1 MDGNAALWV
10 AVAAF
15 AAGLS
20 WRISAWLRHG
30 LDPAAR
36 SIGAWSRAGSAIR
49 GIAST
54 VASARVVALLRSLV
68 LDVLLQRRL
77 LRESAARWLAHMAM
91 FAAFGALLLMHA
103 LGRVLTARVF
113 PSYEPTLDP
122 FLFLR
127 DLFGAVLLAGWIA
140 AIWRRLAGKDPRRGT
155 RPSDS
160 YALAIVGLVLLS
172 GILLEAVKVGSWSRF
187 RSMAQEYADPSEEA
201 PLAAYWTERMGTV
214 APAPIAGE
222 GLAASGKE
230 IHEASCASCHSA
242 PRSGFVGWALA
253 GALRPVAP
261 GLDSLDAP
269 RFLWAVHF
277 LACLAGLAY
286 LPLSKMFHLL
296 ATPLSLAVNAVMRRG
311 SAGPA
316 NVATKQMLE
325 LDACTHCC
333 ACSAH
338 CSMAPASD
346 VVGNAGVLPSEKIS
360 ALRALASGRDLAPR
374 QLRTLQ
380 EGVCLCTSC
389 DRCTVACPSGIDLLA
404 LWTSAREAL
413 LARGEP
419 EYALL
424 SPLSMRRALA
434 SDAIDPA
441 AYRDAV
447 ERPRRAIAA
456 RAGAAALEDR
466 AVALSPGDGRLWA
479 ALSGTAGAGT
489 AGSCFGC
496 KTCTTACPVVREQTE
511 PQRALGLLPH
521 QIAYAMRLG
530 LTGLVLGSRMLWDCL
545 GCYRC
550 QEACPQGVGVT
561 DVLYRLKNLAIEQA
575 AASERPPAGRSA

>member
-1 MDGNAALWV
+1 MDRNVALWV

-15 AAGLS
+15 AAGVS
-20 WRISAWLRHG
+20 WKISAWFRGG

-36 SIGAWSRAGSAIR
+36 RIGAWSRAGAAIR

-54 VASARVVALLRSLV
+54 VASARAVTLLRSLV

-91 FAAFGALLLMHA
+91 FVAFAALVLMHA
-103 LGRVLTARVF
+103 LGRVLTARIF

-127 DLFGAVLLAGWIA
+127 ALFGAVLLVGWA
-140 AIWRRLAGKDPRRGT
+140 AASWRRLAARDPRRNT

-172 GILLEAVKVGSWSRF
+172 GVLLEAVKVGSWSRF
-187 RSMAQEYADPSEEA
+187 RSMAMEYADPSEEA
-201 PLAAYWTERMGTV
+201 ALAAYWTGQMGTV
-214 APAPIAGE
+214 APRPLAG
-222 GLAASGKE
+222 GALAARGRE
-230 IHEASCASCHSA
+230 IHEASCATCHSA
-242 PRSGFVGWALA
+242 PSSGFVGWALA
-253 GALRPVAP
+253 AALRPAAP
-261 GLDSLDAP
+261 RLDAAGAP
-269 RFLWAVHF
+269 RLLWSVHF
-277 LACLAGLAY
+277 FACLVGLAY
-286 LPLSKMFHLL
+286 LPFSKMFH
-296 ATPLSLAVNAVMRRG
+296 AVTAPLSLLSNAVVRRG
-311 SAGPA
+311 KADPA

-346 VVGNAGVLPSEKIS
+346 VFGNAGVLPSEKIS

-380 EGVCLCTSC
+380 QGVCLCTSC
-389 DRCTVACPSGIDLLA
+389 DRCTVACPSGIDLLG
-404 LWTSAREAL
+404 LWTSAKEAL

-419 EYALL
+419 EYSLL

-456 RAGAAALEDR
+456 RSGAAALEDR

-479 ALSGTAGAGT
+479 ALQGIPDAGT
-489 AGSCFGC
+489 VGSCFGC
-496 KTCTTACPVVREQTE
+496 KTCTTACPVVREHAD
-511 PQRALGLLPH
+511 PQQALGLLPH
-521 QIAYAMRLG
+521 QIAYAARLG
-530 LTGLVLGSRMLWDCL
+530 LSGLVLGSRMLWDCL

-550 QEACPQGVGVT
+550 QELCPQGVGVT
-561 DVLYRLKNLAIEQA
+561 EVVYRLKNLAIAEA
-575 AASERPPAGRSA
+575 AREGARAGRSA